1 MKLPILVRIDPGH
14 GGRDGGA
21 MGDGILEKNLNLTSA
36 KALQYFLKLQ
46 KIGSSLSRDSDTRPT
61 YADRVATP
69 NDEGLVVAIHHDTA
83 TADPGLWVFFND
95 VKSAKPFAKTLGDSL
110 GKALGASVKVL
121 SHWERKWY
129 DKKGLVIGQG
139 LYINDTTKPA
149 VLVELGQTKI
159 STRDEMVAR
168 VESLVAPIVA
178 FLAV

>member
-1 MKLPILVRIDPGH
+1 MKLPILVRIDAGH
-14 GGRDGGA
+14 GGRDSGA
-21 MGDGILEKNLNLTSA
+21 LGDGMTEKELNLTAA

-46 KIGSSLSRDSDTRPT
+46 NIGSSLSRDSDTRPT

-69 NDEGLVVAIHHDTA
+69 NDEGLVVALHHDTA

-95 VKSAKPFAKTLGDSL
+95 VKAAKPFAKTLGSSL
-110 GKALGASVKVL
+110 AAATGSSVKVL

-129 DKKGLVIGQG
+129 DKKGVVIGQG

-149 VLVELGQTKI
+149 VLVELGPTRVY
-159 STRDEMVAR
+159 TRDEMVAR

>member
-1 MKLPILVRIDPGH
+1 MKLPILVRIDAGH

-21 MGDGILEKNLNLTSA
+21 MGEGVNEKDLNLSSA

-46 KIGSSLSRDSDTRPT
+46 NIGSSLSRETDTRPT

-69 NDEGLVVAIHHDTA
+69 NDEGLVVALHHDTA

-95 VKSAKPFAKTLGDSL
+95 VKAAKPFAKTLGDSL
-110 GKALGASVKVL
+110 GGALGASVKVL

-129 DKKGLVIGQG
+129 DKKGAVIGQG

-149 VLVELGQTKI
+149 VLVELGP
-159 STRDEMVAR
+159 TRTYTRAEMVAR
-168 VESLVAPIVA
+168 VESLVAPIVS

>member
-1 MKLPILVRIDPGH
+1 
-14 GGRDGGA
+14 
-21 MGDGILEKNLNLTSA
+21 MGDGVNEKDLNLTSA

-46 KIGSSLSRDSDTRPT
+46 NIGSSLSRDSDTRPT

-95 VKSAKPFAKTLGDSL
+95 VKAAKPFAKTLGDSL
-110 GKALGASVKVL
+110 GLAVGSSVKVL

-129 DKKGLVIGQG
+129 DKKGAVIGQG

-149 VLVELGQTKI
+149 VLVELGPTRTY
-159 STRDEMVAR
+159 TRDEMVAR
-168 VESLVAPIVA
+168 VESLVAPIVS